1 MAPAST
7 SSTSQMSVVAV
18 LLLLLPIALADSAL
32 HQLILGAC
40 KTVGGGSTYV
50 GIEFCEDA
58 LNSVAVGSGVDLD
71 YQLLGGIAVG
81 LLADNATSTKT
92 KIDSLLKAEDKAAVS
107 RCLLSCQSLYG
118 GILDGGPACTAAV
131 KAKKFGDATAILEK
145 AAAAAKECKD
155 GFGKSNV
162 TSLLTAEDGNAFEL
176 AKLGVGLLRF
186 A

>member
-1 MAPAST
+1 MAPST
-7 SSTSQMSVVAV
+7 SSTSLMSVVAV
-18 LLLLLPIALADSAL
+18 LLLLFPVTPVLSPSA
-32 HQLILGAC
+32 QGIFAAC
-40 KTVGGGSTYV
+40 KKRPVLPRCPQLLGSDVGG
-50 GIEFCEDA
+50 
-58 LNSVAVGSGVDLD
+58 LD
-71 YQLLGGIAVG
+71 YQVFGGLVVG

-92 KIDSLLKAEDKAAVS
+92 KIDSLLRGGGDSLKPKAEDNGAVS
-107 RCLLSCQSLYG
+107 RCLRSCQLLYG

-145 AAAAAKECKD
+145 AAAAAKECED

-162 TSLLTAEDGNAFEL
+162 MSLLTAEDGNAFEL